1 MSISVSFK
9 IYTGLFQYFNIKI
22 ENCSFLLLSFTY
34 SIVIDSPSIPLEQSQ
49 QKQGLTD
56 RYLTEFQLNEIARII
71 RDYWKDLGRAL
82 GLAESQLVNIE
93 KDNTGSTHEQ
103 KYAVLLAWRDKLGP
117 QATVRQLI
125 AAMLRINQQFDANIV
140 LMTCS
145 GSS

>member
-1 MSISVSFK
+1 M
-9 IYTGLFQYFNIKI
+9 
-22 ENCSFLLLSFTY
+22 
-34 SIVIDSPSIPLEQSQ
+34 
-49 QKQGLTD
+49 
-56 RYLTEFQLNEIARII
+56 TELQLNEIARII

-93 KDNTGSTHEQ
+93 KDHMGSTHEQ
-103 KYAVLLAWRDKLGP
+103 KYAVLLTWRDKLGP
-117 QATVRQLI
+117 QATVRQLV